1 MTARKRSSHG
11 ELFKQLSWFIRLR
24 WIAALAVVIGAVIDL
39 GWLHWY
45 SDARRLLVIGAVIGA
60 YNLALWFVLHRVE
73 QSPRRREFE
82 LWVAWVQLLL
92 DLASLT
98 LLSVWTS
105 GLMSPV
111 ATFFVF
117 HMIFASLLLPR
128 KTSYAAPAAAI
139 VILLAGLWLARE
151 APTTRADWLLLLGR
165 AITLVLTVYLINHL
179 TIAMRHQRRRL
190 VRQNKRIKQIS
201 RQLSLH
207 QQALI
212 QHEKMVAMGQM
223 AAGVTHE
230 IANPLASMDSL
241 LQLMQR
247 KPEKLRPDAIA
258 TLREQIA
265 RISQI
270 IHQMKA
276 FAHPV
281 EMNRQLLPLND
292 VVTQAL
298 EMVRFDKRLKRVT
311 IDRQLAPDVGE
322 IPILPQAIQQV
333 LVNLISNALDAVANV
348 PEPKITVR
356 TERRQESCLI
366 EVADNGT
373 GIKLENMARLFE
385 PFFTTKPVGQGTG
398 LGLSISYSLIQKHGG
413 QISARSQVGKGAA
426 FSIRLPVGQTSS
438 RLREEE
444 TAVPIST
451 ENPSR

>member
-1 MTARKRSSHG
+1 MTAPKRSSHG

-24 WIAALAVVIGAVIDL
+24 WIAALAVIIGTVLDAT
-39 GWLHWY
+39 WLHWY
-45 SDARRLLVIGAVIGA
+45 ESATLIGVVGTIICI
-60 YNLALWFVLHRVE
+60 YNLAIWVVLQRVE
-73 QSPRRREFE
+73 RSPARRRFE
-82 LWVAWVQLLL
+82 LWVAWAQLLL

-98 LLSVWTS
+98 LLSVWTG

-117 HMIFASLLLPR
+117 HMVFASLLLQR
-128 KTSYAAPAAAI
+128 KMSYAAPAAAV
-139 VILLAGLWLARE
+139 VIFLAGLWIARE
-151 APTTRADWLLLLGR
+151 APATRTDWLLLLGR
-165 AITLVLTVYLINHL
+165 AITLILTVYLINHL
-179 TIAMRHQRRRL
+179 TVAMRHQRRRL
-190 VRQNKRIKQIS
+190 VRQNKRIKHIS

-247 KPEKLRPDAIA
+247 KPEKLRPDAIT

-281 EMNRQLLPLND
+281 EMTRQVLPLND

-311 IDRQLAPDVGE
+311 IDRNLSPDVGE

-333 LVNLISNALDAVANV
+333 VVNLVSNALDAVENV
-348 PEPKITVR
+348 PEPKLIVR
-356 TERRQESCLI
+356 TERRQESCVI
-366 EVADNGT
+366 EVTDNGT
-373 GIKLENMARLFE
+373 GIKLEHMARLFE

-398 LGLSISYSLIQKHGG
+398 LGLSISYSLIQKNGG
-413 QISARSQVGKGAA
+413 QISARSQVGKGTT
-426 FSIRLPVGQTSS
+426 FTIRLPFGQSAS
-438 RLREEE
+438 RVREEL
-444 TAVPIST
+444 AAAAIST